1 MKNER
6 VLDLF
11 PGSEQHNRLV
21 LARVDDAQGDHRY
34 ILRQETFS
42 SDVGWFVQSRI
53 AIEPDQLSGLKAAL
67 TCGRTRTGDARPT
80 GRVSKF
86 TLRVAEAS

>member
-11 PGSEQHNRLV
+11 PGAEEHNRLV
-21 LARVDDAQGDHRY
+21 LARVDDAQGVHRY
-34 ILRQETFS
+34 LLRQESFS

-53 AIEPDQLSGLKAAL
+53 AIEPEQLAGLKAAL
-67 TCGRTRTGDARPT
+67 TCGRTRIGASSPADRA
-80 GRVSKF
+80 SKF
-86 TLRVAEAS
+86 TLRIAEAS